1 MRRSTAFFAEAAAV
15 YRTPFWSSRAD
26 TNTATSAATDAAGE
40 WSDEA
45 LAADSGVRRAF
56 DYLRATDRLRL
67 RASSSVRVQ
76 PVAAIEGCEVV
87 MRNALVVPGVGAPL
101 RFAAGVDLPALTE
114 LARDGEDVSTL
125 IAAYQRHVAPAP
137 APGVLAGLSLLVA
150 HQVLVT
156 EVSAS

>member
-1 MRRSTAFFAEAAAV
+1 
-15 YRTPFWSSRAD
+15 
-26 TNTATSAATDAAGE
+26 
-40 WSDEA
+40 
-45 LAADSGVRRAF
+45 
-56 DYLRATDRLRL
+56 
-67 RASSSVRVQ
+67 
-76 PVAAIEGCEVV
+76 